1 MAPTRLSSSFFN
13 YRSLVLKNRYYQE
26 ISNIKYYLKVI
37 MMEMPREP
45 VNIVYEMYNECETP
59 SFREGQTLGNK
70 PDRNPAKRDGDFGS

>member
-1 MAPTRLSSSFFN
+1 
-13 YRSLVLKNRYYQE
+13 
-26 ISNIKYYLKVI
+26 

-59 SFREGQTLGNK
+59 IFREGQTVGNK